1 VFNFVLRLVGDRS
14 LAEDLT
20 QEIFLRAYQ
29 ALPAFSFRSTFKT
42 WLFQVAK
49 NRVLDEWRRR
59 GRRPYQVVAI
69 DEAAPWLTAAEA
81 PLERR
86 ETMNE
91 IWQAIETL
99 PIDLRMSLLL
109 RDIVGLQ
116 YTEIADTL
124 DITLPTVKWRIFKA
138 RQTVVQALN
147 RTDTL
152 AA

>member
-1 VFNFVLRLVGDRS
+1 M
-14 LAEDLT
+14 
-20 QEIFLRAYQ
+20 I
-29 ALPAFSFRSTFKT
+29 
-42 WLFQVAK
+42 
-49 NRVLDEWRRR
+49 
-59 GRRPYQVVAI
+59 
-69 DEAAPWLTAAEA
+69 
-81 PLERR
+81 
-86 ETMNE
+86 E